1 MKECNEMRVIAG
13 EHKGRALKAVPN
25 QLTRPTTDKIK
36 ESLFSVLGPF
46 FDGGEC
52 LDLFAG
58 SGGLGI
64 EALSRGMTH
73 CIFVDK
79 QGKAVETIKHNLT
92 TLRLTDDA
100 EVYRNDALRALKAVA
115 KREKQFDLIFLD
127 PPYEKMSYEGLLE
140 QISAADIL
148 KAQGRIVCEHDAKKE
163 LPEFIAGL
171 KAVKRDVY
179 GNTTAITI
187 YQLVQEDGQ

>member
-1 MKECNEMRVIAG
+1 MRVIAG

-25 QLTRPTTDKIK
+25 QLTRPTTDKVK

-79 QGKAVETIKHNLT
+79 QGKAVETIKQNLT
-92 TLRLTDDA
+92 ALRLTHQA

-115 KREKQFDLIFLD
+115 KREKRFSLIFLD
-127 PPYEKMSYEGLLE
+127 PPYQKMSYEDLLE
-140 QISAADIL
+140 RISEAGIL
-148 KAQGRIVCEHDAKKE
+148 QPHGRIVCEHDAKKE

-171 KAVKRDVY
+171 QAVKRDVY

-187 YQLVQEDGQ
+187 YQVAREDEQ

>member
-1 MKECNEMRVIAG
+1 MRVIAG

-25 QLTRPTTDKIK
+25 QLTRPTTDKVK

-64 EALSRGMTH
+64 EALSRGMTQ

-79 QGKAVETIKHNLT
+79 QGKAVETIKQNLT
-92 TLRLTDDA
+92 TLKLTDHA
-100 EVYRNDALRALKAVA
+100 EVYRNDAVRALKAVA
-115 KREKQFDLIFLD
+115 KRDKQFELIFLD
-127 PPYEKMSYEGLLE
+127 PPYEKMSYEDLLQ
-140 QISAADIL
+140 QIGEAGIL
-148 KAQGRIVCEHDAKKE
+148 ATGGRVVCEHDAKKE
-163 LPEFIAGL
+163 LPELLAGL
-171 KAVKRDVY
+171 QAVKRDVY

-187 YQLVQEDGQ
+187 YQTAQEDE

>member
-1 MKECNEMRVIAG
+1 MRVIAG

-25 QLTRPTTDKIK
+25 QLTRPTTDKVK
-36 ESLFSVLGPF
+36 ESLFQVLGPF
-46 FDGGEC
+46 FEGGAC

-64 EALSRGMTH
+64 EALSRGMDT

-79 QGKAVETIKHNLT
+79 QGKAVETIHQNLT
-92 TLRLTDDA
+92 TLKLSDAA
-100 EVYRNDALRALKAVA
+100 EVYRNDAMRALKAVA

-127 PPYEKMSYEGLLE
+127 PPYQKVSYESLLE
-140 QISAADIL
+140 QISETGIL
-148 KAQGRIVCEHDAKKE
+148 GAGGQIVCEHDGRKE
-163 LPEFIAGL
+163 LPEYIAGFQ
-171 KAVKRDVY
+171 AVKRENY

-187 YQLVQEDGQ
+187 YQAAQEGAR

>member
-1 MKECNEMRVIAG
+1 MKEWNVMRVIAG

-25 QLTRPTTDKIK
+25 QLTRPTTDKVK

-46 FDGGEC
+46 FEGGEC

-79 QGKAVETIKHNLT
+79 QGKAVETIKQNLT
-92 TLRLTDDA
+92 TLRLTDSS
-100 EVYRNDALRALKAVA
+100 EVYRNDALRALKAVV

-127 PPYEKMSYEGLLE
+127 PPYHKMSYEGLLE
-140 QISAADIL
+140 QISEAGIL
-148 KAQGRIVCEHDAKKE
+148 GANGRIVCEHDAKKE

-171 KAVKRDVY
+171 QAVKQDVY

-187 YQLVQEDGQ
+187 YQAAREDE